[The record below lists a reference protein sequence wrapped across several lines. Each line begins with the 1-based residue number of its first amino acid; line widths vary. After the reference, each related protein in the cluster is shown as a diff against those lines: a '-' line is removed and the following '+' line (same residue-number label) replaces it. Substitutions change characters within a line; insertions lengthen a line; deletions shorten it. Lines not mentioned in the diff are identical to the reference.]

1 MLQNQ
6 QNSKST
12 AILPGCPSIQIVH
25 HMLAEALD
33 NKDRS
38 VECAWKS
45 DDQSKVFTL
54 SIKSDPIGRDPT
66 WQLYQSTGGMP
77 QCLWQ
82 YPSCDTLIVLNRVM
96 TSCGQTVSP
105 VQFTTVGQG
114 GGGMQ
119 TSGPVTAQQ
128 TKDEEFYY
136 EPSSSQAQRKTIP
149 LPAMSNSQTA
159 LSKRN
164 TVLNGEL
171 SFIQISALLQS
182 IYLAKMTGRLQ
193 LDSSEGAAEIFFEDG
208 RPTHATT
215 PTSKGEESIFEL
227 IAWQDGKFFFQPQ
240 VLTKKRTLNDSLDS
254 LIIRGVQLL
263 DKLTLLKNSGF
274 RVDGTL
280 RKANENLSDVDLT
293 TMLSVGDPALTEI
306 QRRLY
311 FAIDGVTPF
320 NAVLKAIGL
329 ERSKWIPALSHLF
342 RCKLVTIGGETG
354 TRKRVLEPK
363 TIDSAAVQAVMMT
376 LRRADTG
383 MFNYPAFLYF
393 LEQEYFRGHRAGTPL
408 SIIVFELRVKTGIK
422 EQIREP
428 LPANALNEAVLRIM
442 QEKRHNDMLAHY
454 ESFDYALLCP
464 DTKGEGAVV
473 FANRL
478 VKSLTKEPLSSTVNA
493 KNLSLS
499 FGIACVPEDFLELG
513 LILSAAE
520 TARSHSVESEV
531 PVVIYRQIETK

>member
-6 QNSKST
+6 QNQKST

-33 NKDRS
+33 NQDRS

-45 DDQSKVFTL
+45 EDQTKVFTL

-66 WQLYQSTGGMP
+66 WQLYQSTGGTP
-77 QCLWQ
+77 ACLWQ
-82 YPSCDTLIVLNRVM
+82 YASCDTLIVLNRVM

-105 VQFTTVGQG
+105 VQFTTVGRG
-114 GGGMQ
+114 SMQ
-119 TSGPVTAQQ
+119 NQ
-128 TKDEEFYY
+128 TNASVQATNEDFYY
-136 EPSSSQAQRKTIP
+136 EPSSGQAQRKTIP

-182 IYLAKMTGRLQ
+182 IFLAKMTGRLQ

-208 RPTHATT
+208 KPTHATT

-240 VLTKKRTLNDSLDS
+240 VLTKKRTINDSLDS

-263 DKLTLLKNSGF
+263 DKLTLLKNAGF
-274 RVDGTL
+274 RVDGVL

-293 TMLSVGDPALTEI
+293 TMLSIGDPALTEV

-311 FAIDGVTPF
+311 FAIDGVTPY
-320 NAVLKAIGL
+320 NEILKSVAL
-329 ERSKWIPALSHLF
+329 ERSRWIPALSHLF
-342 RCKLVTIGGETG
+342 RCKLVTVGGETG

-408 SIIVFELRVKTGIK
+408 SIIVFELRVKTGVK

-464 DTKGEGAVV
+464 DTKGEGAIV

-478 VKSLTKEPLSSTVNA
+478 VKALTKEPLSTTVNA

-520 TARSHSVESEV
+520 TARTKSVESEV
-531 PVVIYRQIETK
+531 PVIIYRQIEAQG

>member
-6 QNSKST
+6 QGAQST
-12 AILPGCPSIQIVH
+12 AVLPGCPSIQVVH
-25 HMLAEALD
+25 HMLAEALENQD
-33 NKDRS
+33 KS
-38 VECAWKS
+38 VEAAWKS
-45 DDQSKVFTL
+45 DDQTKVFTL
-54 SIKSDPIGRDPT
+54 SVKSDPIGRDPT
-66 WQLYQSTGGMP
+66 WQLYQSTGGSP

-82 YPSCDTLIVLNRVM
+82 YASCDTLIVLNRVM
-96 TSCGQTVSP
+96 SSCGQTMSP
-105 VQFTTVGQG
+105 VQLTAVGAAAVQAANR
-114 GGGMQ
+114 
-119 TSGPVTAQQ
+119 TAEQPS
-128 TKDEEFYY
+128 KDEEFYY
-136 EPSSSQAQRKTIP
+136 EPSSGQSQRKTIP
-149 LPAMSNSQTA
+149 LPAMSASQTA

-182 IYLAKMTGRLQ
+182 IFLAKMTGRLQ
-193 LDSSEGAAEIFFEDG
+193 LDSGEGAAEIFFEDG

-215 PTSKGEESIFEL
+215 PTSKGDESIFEL

-240 VLTKKRTLNDSLDS
+240 VITKKRTVSGGLDS
-254 LIIRGVQLL
+254 LIIHGVQLL

-274 RVDGTL
+274 KLDGIL
-280 RKANENLSDVDLT
+280 RKANESLSEVDLT
-293 TMLSVGDPALTEI
+293 TMLSIGDPALI
-306 QRRLY
+306 DVQRRLY
-311 FAIDGVTPF
+311 FAIDNATPF
-320 NAVLKAIGL
+320 NEILKSINL
-329 ERSKWIPALSHLF
+329 ERSRWIPALSHLF
-342 RCKLVTIGGETG
+342 RCKLVTIGGAAG
-354 TRKRVLEPK
+354 TRKRVLEAK
-363 TIDSAAVQAVMMT
+363 TIDSAAVQAVMMS

-408 SIIVFELRVKTGIK
+408 SVIIFDLRVKTGVK

-442 QEKRHNDMLAHY
+442 HEKRHNDMLAHY

-473 FANRL
+473 FAKRL
-478 VKSLTKEPLSSTVNA
+478 VKSLTKDALSNTVNA

-520 TARSHSVESEV
+520 AARSHSIETEE
-531 PVVIYRQIETK
+531 PVVIYRAIQ